1 MRMKKSSKKRDFHS
15 LLSLCELTCMQQL
28 SMIIVSNLILG
39 YSSAT
44 SSQHCKN
51 NPSPSFLFM
60 DQRDKNQSR
69 ELKEYL
75 SRNPDTKSPVSHD
88 VGLMD
93 SCDLVPPFLGGIV
106 KCKLCNPLRLGSSDN
121 LQAFDDTLCAL
132 GEKSD

>member
-1 MRMKKSSKKRDFHS
+1 
-15 LLSLCELTCMQQL
+15 
-28 SMIIVSNLILG
+28 
-39 YSSAT
+39 
-44 SSQHCKN
+44 
-51 NPSPSFLFM
+51 M

-106 KCKLCNPLRLGSSDN
+106 KCKFCNPLRLGSSDN
-121 LQAFDDTLCAL
+121 LQALDDTLCAL